1 MPVSPWNDPSTQT
14 SPPTR
19 SLWDVEVRE
28 QPVSSPGT
36 APAPEPVSAPA
47 SQPLRDKTLVI
58 RLTADER
65 DDWHTAAACAGR
77 GKTAAWVRDLV
88 SGWIEAGSVRSTREV
103 ADAGRDER
111 DQWRREFARI
121 GNNLNQLTRAVHVAE
136 ANGTAVG
143 FPVAREL
150 ERVATEM
157 RALRAQVERTL
168 R

>member
-1 MPVSPWNDPSTQT
+1 MC
-14 SPPTR
+14 
-19 SLWDVEVRE
+19 
-28 QPVSSPGT
+28 
-36 APAPEPVSAPA
+36 
-47 SQPLRDKTLVI
+47 
-58 RLTADER
+58 RLIQRLHDE
-65 DDWHTAAACAGR
+65 DGGALHNLGR
-77 GKTAAWVRDLV
+77 TYEIGPIDATHF

>member
-1 MPVSPWNDPSTQT
+1 MPVSPWNDPSTET

-19 SLWDVEVRE
+19 SLWDVDLRE
-28 QPVSSPGT
+28 QAVPS
-36 APAPEPVSAPA
+36 PAP
-47 SQPLRDKTLVI
+47 QPLRDKTLVI

-65 DDWHTAAACAGR
+65 EDWHTAAACAGR

-88 SGWIEAGSVRSTREV
+88 SGWIAAGSVRSTQEV
-103 ADAGRDER
+103 ADAGREER

-121 GNNLNQLTRAVHVAE
+121 GNNLNQLTWAVHVAK

-143 FPVAREL
+143 FQVAGEL
-150 ERVATEM
+150 ERVAAEM

-168 R
+168 P